1 MRSWIRAPQRQFSLI
16 WAVSLSCLASE
27 MLKGIGTVSDTLLV
41 LLVKLLWCLWAQT
54 RLLVL

>member
-1 MRSWIRAPQRQFSLI
+1 
-16 WAVSLSCLASE
+16 

-41 LLVKLLWCLWAQT
+41 LLVELLWCLWAQK